1 MDLDEFLANPLA
13 SVAKRQRRREPIAE
27 EMDPSLMRRLTN
39 AGMSGLAMVGNV
51 LDIPGSMVR
60 DTLAGE
66 NPFDQLAPWNWTS
79 GENRVGGKELLQRYG
94 LIGRRSGWTGTL
106 AGFAADIALDPT
118 TYLTGG
124 ASALS
129 KAGKLGKMAGILD
142 DITSIRPVG
151 MRQGRLSTTLGDLV
165 ANNPAAREALERTA
179 AAAGETLT
187 PELMGQQLG
196 GLWKAHGPLA
206 FLNNEAGVIGKAGGK
221 AEAFARTLDTTAR
234 TISESAPGRMV
245 SSLFEHAVRGQY
257 GRSAQKLAR
266 LVTKNQQ
273 KYGPMG
279 RAGAL
284 DVGDQVNPVLDE
296 LAGTPGVADEIM
308 AARRR
313 ELVQPYEEQLANAA
327 ESVKLRGNYDQ
338 RVKEFVD
345 AKQAELDAA
354 TEYSPETTASAAPTA
369 APEAAKT
376 LSDRVFDSYFELTG
390 GASNHRVRLSDLR
403 DKLGVTPEELTKE
416 LMDLERAGKI
426 ALYPLN
432 HSLEIGP
439 KDIAAA
445 INNSAGSPRH
455 VIYIVAKDRPIPIP
469 QQSAASAAPTATP
482 SGKAKRQT
490 YKLTK
495 EDNAAIVRD
504 IKNIRANLDEATKR
518 VSIANSVFDS
528 LDKATEVRRVL
539 NDVIRHTGEKDIN
552 DAMKVFGIK
561 LPANAQQ
568 SIGSAVDVIRTFN
581 KELVD
586 EINRLGGGVRL
597 LGEDDTGEVL
607 SYMTRYVDVS
617 RLSRSDRQ
625 AIAEAL
631 NLEAKRLGVEVNQLP
646 PNVVKQVTEEM
657 SPARSWQAGSTKTAV
672 DMARSHETRKVP
684 AKIVND
690 LLTDPNLRVEP
701 GDQAGLVAAAEYI
714 LDNYVDYLDTAYT
727 GRSKHQ
733 IAYDLAKWA
742 EKNKG
747 QPGFPGMMEKRAKL
761 FSTPDAKNSLEQHAL
776 ELAQWVRLHPRRKMY
791 THDVMTDAMRYA
803 EAGHRKVGMLKSIH
817 EYLRQ
822 SAKGFLSE
830 NLEAEAKRLGVN
842 VQDLAPDVVE
852 RVTSETR
859 RSTVP
864 LARVYEEAGMDVESS
879 LKHFAKDGN
888 LTPEQLNRLTVDPE
902 VAQAV
907 AAVIRS
913 DPQSPWGKAIG
924 KFIDEVNGFMRAN
937 LTLPFPSF
945 HMRNLSSGQYVNFAT
960 GAINSPEDM
969 KRYMDAVQVARA
981 MAKDT
986 NNPQYRSYLREM
998 EVYRVHGAQSG
1009 ERMATGSEDVPLNPF
1024 IPLPESLKQSQ
1035 IANAIDTGYQNVM
1048 QLGSKAM
1055 QTVEYYNRVPL
1066 YIYYRRKGY
1075 EPAAAALE
1083 VKKRHFDYTELAPA
1097 ERELFKR
1104 GFLFYSFTRKM
1115 APLVVQT
1122 LMERPG
1128 GALAQSIKTA
1138 AKLHDDQD
1146 TPIPNW
1152 IRETTAIPLGGTA
1165 DGTKRFITGL
1175 GLPQEDVFSFLPSP
1189 MQELLSRTTPP
1200 IKAAAELSFG
1210 RSLFQR
1216 GRPLEDLDPNLGRT
1230 LANIRQLAGGP
1241 KADVRAKPLF
1251 GSQGLEFLAANSPL
1265 SRAISSVRTLTDPRK
1280 TWTDAGINFL
1290 TGARITDVSA
1300 GAQEAELQEAA
1311 NRMIKRLGGRTFQTT
1326 YIPTEEQAT
1335 MTPEELQEFAGLQ
1348 MLQRQIAARARERR
1362 KRRLAAEGTN
1372 TTP

>member
-27 EMDPSLMRRLTN
+27 EMDPSLMRRLTD
-39 AGMSGLAMVGNV
+39 AGMSGLTMVGNV

-151 MRQGRLSTTLGDLV
+151 MRQGRLSTNLGDLV

-354 TEYSPETTASAAPTA
+354 FP
-369 APEAAKT
+369 
-376 LSDRVFDSYFELTG
+376 G
-390 GASNHRVRLSDLR
+390 GKSS
-403 DKLGVTPEELTKE
+403 
-416 LMDLERAGKI
+416 
-426 ALYPLN
+426 
-432 HSLEIGP
+432 
-439 KDIAAA
+439 
-445 INNSAGSPRH
+445 
-455 VIYIVAKDRPIPIP
+455 
-469 QQSAASAAPTATP
+469 
-482 SGKAKRQT
+482 QT
-490 YKLTK
+490 YKFTK
-495 EDNAAIVRD
+495 EDDAAIVRD
-504 IKNIRANLDEATKR
+504 IKNIRSNLDEATKR

-568 SIGSAVDVIRTFN
+568 SIGSAVDAIRTFN

-888 LTPEQLNRLTVDPE
+888 LTSEQLNRLTVDPE

-913 DPQSPWGKAIG
+913 DPQSPWGKTIG

-1024 IPLPESLKQSQ
+1024 IPLPESLKQSR

-1241 KADVRAKPLF
+1241 QADVRAKPLF

>member
-27 EMDPSLMRRLTN
+27 EMDPSLMRRLTD
-39 AGMSGLAMVGNV
+39 AGMSGLTMVGNV

-151 MRQGRLSTTLGDLV
+151 MRQGRLSTNLGDLV

-354 TEYSPETTASAAPTA
+354 FP
-369 APEAAKT
+369 
-376 LSDRVFDSYFELTG
+376 G
-390 GASNHRVRLSDLR
+390 GKSS
-403 DKLGVTPEELTKE
+403 
-416 LMDLERAGKI
+416 
-426 ALYPLN
+426 
-432 HSLEIGP
+432 
-439 KDIAAA
+439 
-445 INNSAGSPRH
+445 
-455 VIYIVAKDRPIPIP
+455 
-469 QQSAASAAPTATP
+469 
-482 SGKAKRQT
+482 QT
-490 YKLTK
+490 YKFTK
-495 EDNAAIVRD
+495 EDDAAIVRD
-504 IKNIRANLDEATKR
+504 IKNIRSNLDEATKR

-646 PNVVKQVTEEM
+646 PSVVKQVTEEM

-924 KFIDEVNGFMRAN
+924 KFIDDVNGFMRAN

-960 GAINSPEDM
+960 GAINNPEDM

-1024 IPLPESLKQSQ
+1024 IPLPKSLKQSR

-1104 GFLFYSFTRKM
+1104 GFLFYSFTRKT

>member
-27 EMDPSLMRRLTN
+27 EMDPSLMRRLTD
-39 AGMSGLAMVGNV
+39 AGMSGLSMVGNV
-51 LDIPGSMVR
+51 LDLPGSFVR

-151 MRQGRLSTTLGDLV
+151 MRQGRLSTNLGDLV

-354 TEYSPETTASAAPTA
+354 FP
-369 APEAAKT
+369 
-376 LSDRVFDSYFELTG
+376 G
-390 GASNHRVRLSDLR
+390 GKSS
-403 DKLGVTPEELTKE
+403 
-416 LMDLERAGKI
+416 
-426 ALYPLN
+426 
-432 HSLEIGP
+432 
-439 KDIAAA
+439 
-445 INNSAGSPRH
+445 
-455 VIYIVAKDRPIPIP
+455 
-469 QQSAASAAPTATP
+469 
-482 SGKAKRQT
+482 QT
-490 YKLTK
+490 YKFTK
-495 EDNAAIVRD
+495 EDDAAIVRD
-504 IKNIRANLDEATKR
+504 IKNIRSNLDEATKR

-888 LTPEQLNRLTVDPE
+888 LTSEQLNRLTVDPE

-913 DPQSPWGKAIG
+913 DPQSPWGKTIG

-1024 IPLPESLKQSQ
+1024 IPLPESLKQSR

-1075 EPAAAALE
+1075 EPASAALE

-1241 KADVRAKPLF
+1241 QADVRAKPLF

-1300 GAQEAELQEAA
+1300 GAQEAELQEVA